1 VRLFLTWQPAIRRKL
16 IDQVRQMLAQTGEQ
30 IRPCRARMLAQ
41 RVERIAPQRI
51 GQRYPDLVRTDPGL
65 RDSAVSALLQFLDEV
80 TQALSTLPAAAPPS
94 RPPYPPRIR
103 SLRLP
108 PGLAPA
114 GTLLHGRGQKPE
126 DRKRLEACA
135 DVWNEGK

>member
-1 VRLFLTWQPAIRRKL
+1 
-16 IDQVRQMLAQTGEQ
+16 MLAQAGEQ
-30 IRPCRARMLAQ
+30 IRPPHARMLAQ

-51 GQRYPDLVRTDPGL
+51 GQVLGRDILIWSGTDPGL

-94 RPPYPPRIR
+94 RPPYPPGIR
-103 SLRLP
+103 SLTLP